1 MLTSEELR
9 EKAHRAEEKI
19 RGGYLLKNKVAGAVR
34 PLKRFIE
41 RNAVK
46 AAAVSVLGTA
56 PLAHASA
63 GVEHAPEDHAD
74 NSSITTNA
82 HKTLTSVPASGIY
95 KGLKID
101 YASLRA
107 RDIGHIYESGMKAA
121 ITDGNRPIESA
132 TYIGLYQM
140 SLRPGDSMSRFIAEY
155 GSEFPEL
162 KGKNLHSKAFY
173 EAYKKYALGP
183 QAKHFEQRQFDYMWE
198 KRYKAVF
205 DKLAELPG
213 LPKVTKE
220 NCDNDEYKVFAGA
233 VMSCVNQN
241 PRRTYGIFNQ
251 AYQQVKKQF
260 GAVNEENRIDF
271 LAEVT
276 MESYNVRSK
285 IWPSIKNRYLARDGE
300 KELCENAY
308 NYCKARTVMSRM
320 QRQVVFNKVAAQQPK
335 KQAWSLTSSEMQKFL
350 AAKMLKR

>member
-63 GVEHAPEDHAD
+63 GVEHASENHAETHTVTAD
-74 NSSITTNA
+74 I

-107 RDIGHIYESGMKAA
+107 RDIGHIYESGMKAT
-121 ITDGNRPIESA
+121 ITDGNRPIETAS
-132 TYIGLYQM
+132 YIGLYQM
-140 SLRPGDSMSRFIAEY
+140 SLRNGDSMSRFIAEY

-162 KGKNLHSKAFY
+162 KGKNLHSRAFY
-173 EAYKKYALGP
+173 EAYKKYAVGP

-198 KRYKAVF
+198 NRYKAVF

-213 LPKVTKE
+213 LPKITKE

-260 GAVNEENRIDF
+260 GTINEENRIDF
-271 LAEVT
+271 LADVT
-276 MESYNVRSK
+276 LESYNVRSK
-285 IWPSIKNRYLARDGE
+285 IWPSIKNRYLAKDGE

-308 NYCKARTVMSRM
+308 NYCKARTAMSRM
-320 QRQVVFNKVAAQQPK
+320 QRQAVLNKVSAQQPK
-335 KQAWSLTSSEMQKFL
+335 KQAWSLTSPEMQKFL
-350 AAKMLKR
+350 STKMLRR